1 MKSII
6 TPVAILSYPAIW
18 EPRASQDDPTP
29 KYSASFVFPAN
40 TDLTELRAAVTE
52 AGREKFGD
60 KYEGLL
66 KANKLRLPFR
76 DDGDEK
82 GYEKGSIYFN
92 AKNKMAPGVVSR
104 YAGSDGKPAPIVDP
118 KEIYAGVQ
126 VRASVRAFGYDTK
139 GNRGI
144 AFSLQNLQKWDD
156 GKRLDG
162 RKAAQDEFDAE
173 EGSDL
178 V

>member
-1 MKSII
+1 MKAII
-6 TPVAILSYPAIW
+6 TPVAVLSYPAIW

-29 KYSASFVFPAN
+29 KYSAALVFPPGA
-40 TDLTELRAAVTE
+40 DLTELRAAVTE

-60 KYEGLL
+60 KYEALL
-66 KANKLRLPFR
+66 KGNKLRLPFR
-76 DDGDEK
+76 DDGEEK
-82 GYEKGSIYFN
+82 GYEKGAIYFN

-104 YAGSDGKPAPIVDP
+104 YVGPDGKPAPIVEP
-118 KEIYAGVQ
+118 AEIYAGVQ
-126 VRASVRAFGYDTK
+126 VKASVKAFGYDTK
-139 GNRGI
+139 GNKGI
-144 AFSLQNLQKWDD
+144 AFSLQNIQKWAD